1 MDAMSDLATELG
13 GREALDQIV
22 EDFYL
27 RVQVDPHLAPV
38 FAAADVDRLVGMQQE
53 FMATAL
59 SDSGQQSGASL
70 QAIHAGRGITATHF
84 SAFVGHFVDTL
95 EDRFVDPDA
104 IQAVTQ
110 RLGLYLDDVV
120 GGTAE
125 AG

>member
-1 MDAMSDLATELG
+1 MSDLVTELG
-13 GREALDQIV
+13 GRAALDQIV

-27 RVQVDPHLAPV
+27 RVKGDAHLAPI

-59 SDSGQQSGASL
+59 SGSGRQSGTSL
-70 QAIHAGRGITATHF
+70 QAIHAGRGITPSHF
-84 SAFVGHFVDTL
+84 SRFVEHFVDTL
-95 EDRFVDPDA
+95 EDRFVDRDT

>member
-1 MDAMSDLATELG
+1 MTELG
-13 GREALDQIV
+13 GRGALDQIV

-27 RVQVDPHLAPV
+27 RVQADAHLAPI
-38 FAAADVDRLVGMQQE
+38 FAAADVDRLSGMQQE

-59 SDSGQQSGASL
+59 SDSGERSGAAL
-70 QAIHAGRGITATHF
+70 QAIHAGRGITASHF
-84 SAFVGHFVDTL
+84 SRFVEHFVDTL
-95 EDRFVDPDA
+95 EDRFVDRDT